1 MPAAPV
7 PEQVTTVLGAATG
20 RVMDDPLYKLEYL
33 SLVSKIATELENHL
47 GLNDRV
53 LAEFIISLH

>member
-47 GLNDRV
+47 GLN
-53 LAEFIISLH
+53 LSLIHI